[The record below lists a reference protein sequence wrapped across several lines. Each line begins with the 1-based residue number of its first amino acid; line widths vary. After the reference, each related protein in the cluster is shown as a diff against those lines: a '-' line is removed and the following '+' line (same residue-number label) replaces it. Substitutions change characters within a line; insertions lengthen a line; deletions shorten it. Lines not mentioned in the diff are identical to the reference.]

1 MKYDPN
7 ELKNLPEIITKEQL
21 RKVCHISKR
30 TALFLLKSGLIPNE
44 NTGKKTRC
52 YRIKKAD
59 VIKYLQE
66 RENDPCKFQA
76 PENWY
81 KNAYGFKPHTIR
93 LIPSEKATKQVM
105 TAYYKQQLQG
115 YSDVMTVAD
124 ICDFTGYNRRAVGRW
139 CVKKRL
145 KYITST
151 PKYLVPKTFL
161 IEYLTS
167 DCYNNTIR
175 KSKKHIA
182 ALWDMQGFYC
192 FENAICEQ
200 GGEQA

>member
-1 MKYDPN
+1 MKYNPN

-44 NTGKKTRC
+44 NNGKKTRC

-59 VIKYLQE
+59 VIKYLKE

-81 KNAYGFKPHTIR
+81 KDGYGFKPHTIR
-93 LIPSEKATKQVM
+93 LTPSEKATKHAM
-105 TAYYKQQLQG
+105 TAYYKQQLQE
-115 YSDVMTVAD
+115 YSDVMAVAN
-124 ICDFTGYNRRAVGRW
+124 ICDFTGYNRRAVGNW
-139 CVKKRL
+139 CIKRRL
-145 KYITST
+145 KYISSS
-151 PKYLVPKTFL
+151 PRYLVPKPFL
-161 IEYLTS
+161 IDYLTS
-167 DCYNNTIR
+167 DWYNNTIR
-175 KSKKHIA
+175 KSPKHVA
-182 ALWDMQGFYC
+182 ALWSMQGNYYFDI
-192 FENAICEQ
+192 AACEQ